1 MGGGDLNLK
10 KSWHPGTFRNQ
21 EKVWKEERKA
31 ADEEKKLQQLRKELE
46 EERQI
51 QELQRI
57 QEQAGGKKRSDRLD
71 WMYQAA
77 PSAGARDE
85 KDLEDYLL
93 GKRRVDDILN
103 KDSGMKALSKDSNS
117 FMSQPS
123 KANSLKDIQSKIR
136 EDPLLAIKR
145 REQASMEALM
155 KNPIKMRQLKEA
167 KDPKKKKS
175 KKSKED
181 KADKEERRRAKSEH
195 RSKRRSSRDR
205 SDDSDSDDSDDRH
218 RRSSRKQQRRSHSQD
233 RSRSPHKDSRPEEPS
248 HRNVPITAQR
258 SPDRHYSSRNN
269 GRQQRSRSRSKDRQL
284 PQQNGSS
291 YVRSRPRS
299 PPPSYRRRSRS
310 RSPAQRHSSS
320 SGRRYRSRSRSPQ
333 TRRRPHS
340 RSPSPYRSSGRTR
353 SPTYDRHRARR
364 ASPPLQINGGEARGE
379 RSIDLQEEA
388 KRKAEVAEERARKL
402 KAMTD
407 DASAEEQARKARL
420 AEIAELEAKQDAE
433 DEAKRMDNSKGGQA
447 SFMKSAQK
455 SAYSGMSM
463 ADRVQRGRATLQSL

>member
-103 KDSGMKALSKDSNS
+103 KDSGMKALSKDSDS

-123 KANSLKDIQSKIR
+123 KANSIKDIQSKIR

-167 KDPKKKKS
+167 KDPKKKKA

-181 KADKEERRRAKSEH
+181 KVDKEERRKAKSEH

-205 SDDSDSDDSDDRH
+205 SDGSDNVPQGNINDGRLH
-218 RRSSRKQQRRSHSQD
+218 RREIVLRTRFQDLRSLVIEMLPQLHHAHQ
-233 RSRSPHKDSRPEEPS
+233 
-248 HRNVPITAQR
+248 ITATR
-258 SPDRHYSSRNN
+258 PGITIVTSDPGPVLLIVSVRHKTVAHVCDQGQ
-269 GRQQRSRSRSKDRQL
+269 GRHHLHTAVALD
-284 PQQNGSS
+284 
-291 YVRSRPRS
+291 
-299 PPPSYRRRSRS
+299 
-310 RSPAQRHSSS
+310 H
-320 SGRRYRSRSRSPQ
+320 
-333 TRRRPHS
+333 
-340 RSPSPYRSSGRTR
+340 
-353 SPTYDRHRARR
+353 
-364 ASPPLQINGGEARGE
+364 
-379 RSIDLQEEA
+379 DLQPNGIPPVRVVVIAPDPGLLKQGDDHIRDHPHPIALQDAHGRLLLIGIEPGEGGQA
-388 KRKAEVAEERARKL
+388 LAEERARKL

-407 DASAEEQARKARL
+407 DASAEEQARKTRL
-420 AEIAELEAKQDAE
+420 AEIAEMEAKQDAE
-433 DEAKRMDNSKGGQA
+433 DEVKRMNNSKGGQA

-455 SAYSGMSM
+455 SAYNGMSM
-463 ADRVQRGRATLQSL
+463 ADRVQRGRATLQSS

>member
-123 KANSLKDIQSKIR
+123 KANSVKDIQSKIR

-181 KADKEERRRAKSEH
+181 KADKEERRKEKSER

-205 SDDSDSDDSDDRH
+205 SDESDR
-218 RRSSRKQQRRSHSQD
+218 
-233 RSRSPHKDSRPEEPS
+233 
-248 HRNVPITAQR
+248 
-258 SPDRHYSSRNN
+258 
-269 GRQQRSRSRSKDRQL
+269 
-284 PQQNGSS
+284 
-291 YVRSRPRS
+291 
-299 PPPSYRRRSRS
+299 
-310 RSPAQRHSSS
+310 
-320 SGRRYRSRSRSPQ
+320 
-333 TRRRPHS
+333 
-340 RSPSPYRSSGRTR
+340 RTR
-353 SPTYDRHRARR
+353 SPISDRYRARR
-364 ASPPLQINGGEARGE
+364 VSPPPQTTGGSAPVERG
-379 RSIDLQEEA
+379 IDPQEEA
-388 KRKAEVAEERARKL
+388 RRKAAIAEERAKKL

-407 DASAEEQARKARL
+407 DASAEDQARKARL
-420 AEIAELEAKQDAE
+420 AEIAEIEAKQDAE
-433 DEAKRMDNSKGGQA
+433 DEAKRMNNSKGGQA

-463 ADRVQRGRATLQSL
+463 ADRVQRGRATLQSS